1 MMAANGKL
9 KHGKSYIWI
18 YEKDFN
24 EELLKDKIELVK
36 DAKNYNTIIQNLKT
50 IRDYE

>member
-1 MMAANGKL
+1 MENHIFG
-9 KHGKSYIWI
+9 